1 MIKNGDCR
9 VLMKELKDNSI
20 DLLITSP
27 PYNMN
32 LRIRNGKYCSRQ
44 IVKELTTKYEGYD
57 DNLPMEEYQKLLE
70 DIIDESLRIAKM
82 SFINIQMLTGN
93 KRALLSIMGKYNE
106 YIKEIIIWD
115 KVNAQ
120 PAIGSNVLNSQYEFI
135 IVFSKDDSISRS
147 FKNGTFNRGT
157 LTNVWSVKRG
167 KKIDSSHGATFP
179 EELIEKIIL
188 NFSKEGDVICDP
200 MMGTGTTGVVS
211 KRLQRNFIGFE
222 LLEKY
227 FIIAMKRISDIIN

>member
-9 VLMKELKDNSI
+9 LLMKELKDNSI

-32 LRIRNGKYCSRQ
+32 LRIRNGRYCSRQ

-57 DNLPMEEYQKLLE
+57 DNLTMEDYQKFLE
-70 DIIDESLRIAKM
+70 GIIDESLRVAKM

-120 PAIGSNVLNSQYEFI
+120 PAIGANVLNSQYEFI
-135 IVFSKDDSISRS
+135 IVFSKDDAISRS

-200 MMGTGTTGVVS
+200 MMGTGTTGLVS
-211 KRLQRNFIGFE
+211 KKLKRGFIGFE

-227 FIIAMKRISDIIN
+227 FIIASKRISDIIN